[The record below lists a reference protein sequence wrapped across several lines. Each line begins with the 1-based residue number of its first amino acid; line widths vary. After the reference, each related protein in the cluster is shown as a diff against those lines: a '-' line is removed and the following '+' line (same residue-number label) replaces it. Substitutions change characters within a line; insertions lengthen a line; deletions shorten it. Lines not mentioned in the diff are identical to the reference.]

1 MDVLKYLDVL
11 IGLAVVMVLLSPLV
25 SAGTQFVMWGLRIRP
40 WLLRIGIT
48 RLILHLDGNPFAGY
62 KTALIKVMNGANAV
76 PNADVFIPNTPRGR
90 TDLNGELLVNDI
102 DAALSQSQGQLV
114 VSIQDATG
122 TPLQNHDVT
131 VTLVPAGGGID
142 TVITSP
148 PTGAAGTTKIT
159 YGFTGSAAL
168 ASTIA
173 EVRTTDSG
181 GNGVASNVSCVI
193 RSGPDAGATIPVQT
207 SLLQTTAGGSGMFRY
222 PKDSSPASYELE
234 LAVANTSGAPRVGYN
249 AVFRFLRN
257 RSQDRTVAGKTGPE
271 GVVTLP
277 AAPGMG
283 ATLSEDDAA
292 EIAKAVLMHPMV
304 SSGASPAN
312 VIQREE
318 LTGILLDLA
327 DDGSQSAKGLL
338 PPYRQALQTA
348 LAANGILNP
357 GRTLADIRATSQ
369 TLEKNEPGAAAHLR
383 AAEAIITSAQSDY
396 VGKINYWFDQTMDR
410 ITQRYAFHA
419 RVFTVFGAAIV
430 AFAIQFD
437 SVDLL
442 KRLSTDSKLRDS
454 LLNEATAQ
462 QNQIDKINDNKK
474 AGNPPGEQSELELA
488 TAKRNEIEQDLATLR
503 APGLAIFPDHFIWQ
517 KLPRARLIR
526 NETWKRPYADR
537 LELALG
543 TAVFE
548 IAPRWG
554 KDPLTDLKTAI
565 DGSGAPVITRIERA
579 GDYELVLK
587 SDGATRPTLKDDKG
601 KEMTLAYSNEVAQAR
616 LFDDDDWLSEIGD
629 SQQMQLF
636 VGNKESKAAPVLAGK
651 PGTHFTRATV
661 IPALARAIE
670 SVHAG
675 VIVTPDTKNNE
686 LLLTAADPN
695 TSWLELRWQK
705 DDSLSN
711 ILTDTKFVPTVGRVS
726 VKALGGI
733 EKANDRARQINKTSV
748 TEKVTAS
755 VQRPDALIVSSGRL
769 GVIQLRWRPGRPET
783 NMLNS
788 VQEDADWDWGAVEA
802 ALPGILVSWALLSL
816 GAPFW
821 YDALKGLLKLRPLL
835 AGKDDDQRSD
845 RQTDT
850 RK

>member
-25 SAGTQFVMWGLRIRP
+25 SAGTQFVMWVLRVRSS
-40 WLLRIGIT
+40 LLRVGIT
-48 RLILHLDGNPFAGY
+48 QLILHLDGNPFAGY

-76 PNADVFIPNTPRGR
+76 PNTDVFIPNTARGR
-90 TDLNGELLVNDI
+90 TDSNGELVVSDI
-102 DAALSQSQGQLV
+102 DAVLSQSQGQLV
-114 VSIQDATG
+114 VSIQDSSG

-131 VTLVPAGGGID
+131 VTLVPAGSGSD

-148 PTGAAGTTKIT
+148 PTSAAGTTRIT
-159 YGFTGSAAL
+159 YTFTGSAAL
-168 ASTIA
+168 ASTMA
-173 EVRTTDSG
+173 EVRTTNSSG
-181 GNGVASNVSCVI
+181 NSVASNVSCVI
-193 RSGPDAGATIPVQT
+193 RTGPDAGATIPI
-207 SLLQTTAGGSGMFRY
+207 QTTAGGSGMFRY
-222 PKDSSPASYELE
+222 PKDPAPACYELE
-234 LAVANTSGAPRVGYN
+234 LAVADTSGAPRVGYN

-283 ATLSEDDAA
+283 GHLSETDAG
-292 EIAKAVLMHPMV
+292 EIAKAVLEHAMV
-304 SSGASPAN
+304 SNGASPAN

-338 PPYRQALQTA
+338 PPFRQALQTA

-357 GRTLADIRATSQ
+357 GKTLSDIRAASQ

-383 AAEAIITSAQSDY
+383 AAEAIITAAQSDF

-410 ITQRYAFHA
+410 ITQRYAFRA

-488 TAKRNEIEQDLATLR
+488 TAKRNEIEQNLATLR

-517 KLPRARLIR
+517 RLPGARLIR
-526 NETWKRPYADR
+526 NESWKRPFADR

-565 DGSGAPVITRIERA
+565 DGSGAPVTTRIEWNA
-579 GDYELVLK
+579 DDYELVLK
-587 SDGATRPTLKDDKG
+587 SDGVTRPTLKDDKG
-601 KEMTLAYSNEVAQAR
+601 EEMTLAYSNEVAQAR
-616 LFDDDDWLSEIGD
+616 LMDDDKWLAAIGN
-629 SQQMQLF
+629 SPEMQLF
-636 VGNKESKAAPVLAGK
+636 VRNKESKPAPVLAGK
-651 PGTHFTRATV
+651 PGTPFTRATV
-661 IPALARAIE
+661 IPAVAAAIRQ
-670 SVHAG
+670 VHVG
-675 VIVTPDTKNNE
+675 LIVTEDDKTNP
-686 LLLTAADPN
+686 LVLTATDPN
-695 TSWLELRWQK
+695 TNWIELRWRK
-705 DDSLSN
+705 DDPLSN
-711 ILTDTKFVPTVGRVS
+711 ILTDTTFVPTVGRVS

-733 EKANDRARQINKTSV
+733 EKANDLASQINRTSG
-748 TEKVTAS
+748 KSRVTAS
-755 VQRPDALIVSSGRL
+755 VLRPDALIVSSGRL
-769 GVIQLRWRPGRPET
+769 GVIQLRWRPGHSET

-788 VQEDADWDWGAVEA
+788 VQETADWDWDALEA

-835 AGKDDDQRSD
+835 AGKDDEQRSN
-845 RQTDT
+845 RQTQT
-850 RK
+850 SK